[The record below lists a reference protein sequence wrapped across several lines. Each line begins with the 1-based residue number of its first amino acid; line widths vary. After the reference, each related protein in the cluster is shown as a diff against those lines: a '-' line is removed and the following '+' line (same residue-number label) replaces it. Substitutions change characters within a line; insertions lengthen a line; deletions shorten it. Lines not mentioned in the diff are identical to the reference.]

1 MATANI
7 AETKV
12 VPVVTTLKP
21 FYDDFD
27 ESKNFHRIL
36 FRPGYAVQARELT
49 QLQTILQNQI
59 ERFGNHIFQNGSL
72 VLGGAMSLDSK
83 AIYINLQSSY
93 ANTAVIASNFK
104 DNVITHLS
112 NTATS
117 TGNGYVRAY
126 VFGTAESTS
135 TEPPVLVV
143 KYLTGNEFS
152 NTANIKTDVTNGSNA
167 VASIATS
174 NHTGFGTLTS
184 INDGIFFIN
193 GYFVKVPSQTIV
205 VDKYST
211 QANAKIGLE
220 YSEEIVT
227 DVSDT
232 TLLDPAQEASNY
244 QAPGAARLKVNF
256 DLTIRSLSS
265 TDDTAF
271 VELMRVENG
280 VIKKQVQYPTYSVIG
295 DTLAR
300 RTFDESGN
308 YTVNRFN
315 LAIDDHP
322 TDNTKLQLL
331 VSPGKAYIK
340 GYEYESIAQEKI
352 DLPKARSQESVNNR
366 SVTINF
372 DNYILVNNVVG
383 TFNVA
388 TMERIDLHCLPN
400 PTANHNFANLY
411 TQSKIGTARVREF
424 RYNSATSANT
434 ADAPNFIYR
443 LGLFDLQFSNLRT
456 NSATSLANISANGL
470 HILDTPNIFSAN
482 TNAYVHGILRII
494 SGTGAGQN
502 VSITAYNSTKTVNV
516 SPSFTTLPTATSNI
530 SIDFNS
536 KMIESISKSI
546 TYTGASDNANANVSV
561 LSKDTNTRGGNTVL
575 FGAAIN
581 SLVYPLPDSF
591 IKAGLTNEN
600 YSYYATIGFSF
611 TTATST
617 VNLPGGIDV
626 SYAVGDDATGRSD
639 TSLDAIQVFRSPG
652 GTRLNLSNID
662 VDNSA
667 NPRTVTIT
675 NTDGY
680 TGTAIAYALVNV
692 DTGTPAAPRTKTQVT
707 GNTSLYIP
715 TNTLSATIITPLSQ
729 SNTTT
734 QIYLADG
741 QVAITRPSRVPGEK
755 MSLFVSDV
763 NRLQKVYDLNG
774 TSLPASGSSITG
786 YTDVTSFFT
795 FDNGQRDSHYDH
807 ASIALTPRS
816 TGFTGPLILVFD
828 YYTPSTN
835 PPSGYFSVDSYPSYE
850 DIPSYTDS
858 SGTVLSLR
866 DAIDFRP
873 TRQNASNTTPGYT
886 LNGVRIP
893 KSGTS
898 FETNYSYFLP
908 KKAHLTLTTD
918 WSQPFKV
925 IEGTSSKNPTEPRLS
940 ENSMLLYKLTLEP
953 YTINKSNITT
963 QFVENKRY
971 TMRDIGNLETRIENL
986 EYYQSLS
993 LLEAAADRMRILDA
1007 NGLERTKYGF
1017 IADDFTSHSFSDV
1030 DNIDYLISVDRAIGG
1045 AQPAQ
1050 DTIVMSLVENSN
1062 SGIKT
1067 LGAYTTLSFTEEKL
1081 VTQNLATKFVS
1092 VQPYMIAQGV
1102 GSINMN
1108 PPDDIWVDTIKGPD
1122 VVINPNGQNDALQ
1135 STGRTANN
1143 TSQINS
1149 RARRRRANNALITE
1163 TNWWTRQFG
1172 SPPDRR

>member
-21 FYDDFD
+21 FYDDFN

-352 DLPKARSQESVNNR
+352 DLPKARSEESVNNR
-366 SVTINF
+366 DVTVNF
-372 DNYILVNNVVG
+372 GNYLYVNNVAG
-383 TFNVA
+383 GFNVA
-388 TMERIDLHCLPN
+388 TMEIVDLHSLTYN
-400 PTANHNFANLY
+400 LVTTATHAQ
-411 TQSKIGTARVREF
+411 TKIGTARTRELK
-424 RYNSATSANT
+424 YYGTSTTT
-434 ADAPNFIYR
+434 ADANSFIYT
-443 LGLFDLQFSNLRT
+443 LSVFDVEFTNLTSNVVSTTSTTVVPFDNSNKFSNRDDAYNGATLRFT
-456 NSATSLANISANGL
+456 
-470 HILDTPNIFSAN
+470 
-482 TNAYVHGILRII
+482 
-494 SGTGAGQN
+494 SGTGTGDRYT
-502 VSITAYNSTKTVNV
+502 VSDYTGSTKTFAI
-516 SPSFTTLPTATSNI
+516 SPNLVTTPTAATQFSL
-530 SIDFNS
+530 DFNIKVVDS
-536 KMIESISKSI
+536 LSDQANTES
-546 TYTGASDNANANVSV
+546 ANVSV
-561 LSKDTNTRGGNTVL
+561 LSKDTGTRGGNTTL
-575 FGAAIN
+575 TDTTFN
-581 SLVYPLPDSF
+581 SLVYSLPDSF
-591 IKAGLTNEN
+591 IKTGLTDQNF
-600 YSYYATIGFSF
+600 SYYGVAVVTFGATVTITLSNGETFAGV
-611 TTATST
+611 T
-617 VNLPGGIDV
+617 
-626 SYAVGDDATGRSD
+626 DATGRS
-639 TSLDAIQVFRSPG
+639 TVTLDAFQVFRTNGS
-652 GTRLNLSNID
+652 RLNLSAVT
-662 VDNSA
+662 VDNVA
-667 NPRTVTIT
+667 TNPTAVIT
-675 NTDGY
+675 NADSY
-680 TGTAIAYALVNV
+680 TGTAFVYFLVNANSGSAV
-692 DTGTPAAPRTKTQVT
+692 GQKTKSQVT

-715 TNTLSATIITPLSQ
+715 TNTLSGTFVTTLSAG
-729 SNTTT
+729 STTT
-734 QIYLADG
+734 QVYLADG

-774 TSLPASGSSITG
+774 TSLPASGSPITG

-795 FDNGQRDSHYDH
+795 SDNGQRDSHYDH

-816 TGFTGPLILVFD
+816 TGFTGPLIVVFD
-828 YYTPSTN
+828 YYSTPAT
-835 PPSGYFSVDSYPSYE
+835 PPGYYSVDSYPSYE
-850 DIPSYTDS
+850 DIPSYSDS
-858 SGTVLSLR
+858 SGNIISLR

-873 TRQNASNTTPGYT
+873 VRTNASNTSPGFT
-886 LNGVRIP
+886 LNGIRVP

-898 FETNYSYFLP
+898 FETDYSYFLP

-925 IEGTSSKNPTEPRLS
+925 IEGTSSKNPTEPKLS

-1067 LGAYTTLSFTEEKL
+1067 LGPYTTLSFTEEKL
-1081 VTQNLATKFVS
+1081 VTQNLATKFVP
-1092 VQPYMIAQGV
+1092 VQPYMIAQWV
-1102 GSINMN
+1102 GNTNMN

-1122 VVINPNGQNDALQ
+1122 VVINPKGQNDALQ
-1135 STGRTANN
+1135 STERTANN
-1143 TSQINS
+1143 TSEINS